1 MRSTLLIEAKQHM
14 TPREKQ
20 LHKKLIRLLLDDG
33 KGHHHK
39 KYAMRLKDFNI
50 KIVSLKADPEFTAGI
65 MFDTGMIY
73 ISEGFLLDESLFY
86 QLNVLMR
93 HELAHNLLM
102 HQIRMMGY
110 LGTDFAN
117 KWGVSPSLHH
127 ILNIIEDLEISDRI
141 YNQEDVDTVRNM
153 YLNGRV
159 IGGLLTEDQ
168 RPEWIDMPLETM
180 FDKLEKEIEAIH
192 AQITK
197 GIQSAVSHHSKPD
210 DHITQTVLGTMSQ
223 YGEVNM
229 SSIIDELL
237 DDVAANNFKLKGQAL
252 APEFHNILKT
262 IYTALKA
269 DPIDDKKVDQLLD
282 QIKSSSPIKSLDLIH
297 PMTGKTIMQLH
308 TPEQKSFAV
317 EVIKKFRSEEE
328 DWYRT
333 VLAVLRQLPYDATI
347 IKEIWDKT
355 RGTTNGN

>member
-50 KIVSLKADPEFTAGI
+50 KIVSLKADPNFTAGI
-65 MFDTGMIY
+65 VFDTGMIY
-73 ISEGFLLDESLFY
+73 ISEGFLLDESLFF

-110 LGTDFAN
+110 LGDDFAN
-117 KWGVSPSLHH
+117 KWGVSQSLHD

-141 YNQEDVDTVRNM
+141 YNQEDMDTVRNM

-180 FDKLEKEIEAIH
+180 YDKLVKEIEAIH

-197 GIQSAVSHHSKPD
+197 GIQSAVAHHSKPD
-210 DHITQTVLGTMSQ
+210 DLITRTVKDTMAQ
-223 YGEVNM
+223 YGEVDM
-229 SSIIDELL
+229 SSVIDELL
-237 DDVAANNFKLKGQAL
+237 DDVAANNFKLKGNTL
-252 APEFHNILKT
+252 APEYNNILKT

-269 DPIDDKKVDQLLD
+269 NTVDDKEVDQLLD
-282 QIKSSSPIKSLDLIH
+282 QIKTSSPVKSLDLIH
-297 PMTGKTIMQLH
+297 PVTGKVIMTLH

-333 VLAVLRQLPYDATI
+333 VMVVLKQLQYDAAT

-355 RGTTNGN
+355 RGTANGN